1 MGICRPRRNR
11 NGYAQGD
18 DLTADQANFSRR
30 ATENILGVER
40 PDLVS
45 RFMPVEVDA
54 LDAANAWGLRHMSGN
69 VEEVTLSCWSEA
81 HLGLPTDRAYLAH
94 ALSQEHCPR
103 RVAKG
108 GSFSKGVDGLRPAAR
123 TRPTEDTRRDFVGFR
138 VVRELP
144 QQ

>member
-1 MGICRPRRNR
+1 
-11 NGYAQGD
+11 
-18 DLTADQANFSRR
+18 
-30 ATENILGVER
+30 
-40 PDLVS
+40 
-45 RFMPVEVDA
+45 MPVEVDA

-69 VEEVTLSCWSEA
+69 VEEVTLSCWSKA

-94 ALSQEHCPR
+94 ALSHEHCPR

-108 GSFSKGVDGLRPAAR
+108 GSFSKGGDGLRPAER